1 MQFVVCGEALID
13 LVPDAGGDTFRTPWS
28 ALSAGGPVNT
38 AIGLARLGERVEFAG
53 RLSTDRFGRQ
63 LRAHLEAGGVG
74 LAQTVQSD
82 DPTPLAVVS
91 VTADGSATYA
101 FHFDRTA
108 AFGWKAGELPAV
120 DPQAWLHV
128 ASLATVV
135 DPGAGALLPWVDAH
149 TGPMSFDINVRP
161 SVIGDPEEYWRRV
174 EPWLEVLG
182 RHEGVVRGSDE
193 DVAFLA
199 GASGETGSPE
209 SVLRAWRDRFGF
221 GTAVVTT
228 GASGVWGCA
237 TQGEVRVPGRPVE
250 VVDTVG
256 AGDTFTAAFVAEY
269 ARSGDLRAA
278 LDQGVAAG
286 AYACT
291 QRGPQPPTRAELEAF
306 LAR

>member
-13 LVPDAGGDTFRTPWS
+13 LVPDEGGDTFRSPWS

-38 AIGLARLGERVEFAG
+38 AIGLARLGERVGFVG

-63 LRAHLEAGGVG
+63 LRAHLAGGGVG
-74 LAQTVQSD
+74 LAQTVDSD

-91 VTADGSATYA
+91 LTADGSATYA

-108 AFGWKAGELPAV
+108 AFGWRAGELPEV
-120 DPQAWLHV
+120 DERAWLHV

-149 TGPMSFDINVRP
+149 TGPLSFDINVRP
-161 SVIGDPEEYWRRV
+161 SVITDMRAYWQRV

-182 RHEGVVRGSDE
+182 RHGGVVRASDE
-193 DVAFLA
+193 DVACLA
-199 GASGETGSPE
+199 EGSGDDGVPE
-209 SVLRAWRDRFGF
+209 VVLGRWRERYGF
-221 GTAVVTT
+221 GVAVMTFGPH
-228 GASGVWGCA
+228 GAWAVDGS
-237 TQGEVRVPGRPVE
+237 GEVRASGREVQ

-256 AGDTFTAAFVAEY
+256 AGDTFTAALLAEY
-269 ARSGDLRAA
+269 ARSGDLHAA
-278 LDQGVAAG
+278 LDLGVAAG

-291 QRGPQPPTRAELEAF
+291 QRGAQPPTRAELEAF